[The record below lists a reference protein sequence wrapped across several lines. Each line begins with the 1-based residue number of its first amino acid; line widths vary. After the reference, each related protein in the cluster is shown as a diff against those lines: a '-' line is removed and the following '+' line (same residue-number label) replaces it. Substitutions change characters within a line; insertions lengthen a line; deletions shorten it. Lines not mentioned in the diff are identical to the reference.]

1 VTSAENNSRD
11 MFKTIREDLD
21 HSTPQIGDEKNNID
35 SFGKIYSEIAG
46 TSIFDPDGAPG
57 EQGGMQVK
65 DGDMPND
72 LRALPTENIIV
83 SELLSNG
90 SNMSSTDFQ
99 LSPRAKSL
107 EDSLDSDMFSI
118 SDSSDDVELLDS
130 QEAVYPILNNIL
142 YELLAGF
149 RTATQHQPSPDEGR
163 GDSGPFASTAEP
175 SQPRANSRPRQKRS
189 LLPDEEDDTG
199 EDGSRLPR
207 PRRIKSSQGKIPPK
221 SFACPFLKWSPTTYS
236 RCCVNVKKL
245 NSISYVKQHI
255 IRKHTP
261 ERYCQV
267 CQAADF
273 PDDDSLKSHINIG
286 KCTRRDRTML
296 DGVSYQQRSRLSRK
310 STPNA
315 SKEDQWFAIW
325 DILFTG
331 HRRPNSVYMDTDLT
345 QEMLQLY
352 EYFTSRGP
360 AIIREHIESDPA
372 WRGFGD
378 NEEQSRVYLE
388 RLIAQGF
395 NTCFEDWLSNGAST
409 SLSPQHLGNHNAK
422 QSQYETPTSSI
433 VDSGVAIGGQSS
445 SRETNSQG
453 SELPPAFRSPA
464 VGSASRLAAAIARTR
479 SPSTVQGL
487 PAIANPIDARGLPST
502 SLGSAAGGQDW
513 DFGYQG
519 SGFETGPQATFD
531 FDAFLVSEDTSCF
544 CGNSIPMAAD
554 CNYCWCQGED

>member
-1 VTSAENNSRD
+1 
-11 MFKTIREDLD
+11 
-21 HSTPQIGDEKNNID
+21 
-35 SFGKIYSEIAG
+35 
-46 TSIFDPDGAPG
+46 
-57 EQGGMQVK
+57 
-65 DGDMPND
+65 
-72 LRALPTENIIV
+72 
-83 SELLSNG
+83 
-90 SNMSSTDFQ
+90 
-99 LSPRAKSL
+99 
-107 EDSLDSDMFSI
+107 
-118 SDSSDDVELLDS
+118 
-130 QEAVYPILNNIL
+130 
-142 YELLAGF
+142 
-149 RTATQHQPSPDEGR
+149 
-163 GDSGPFASTAEP
+163 
-175 SQPRANSRPRQKRS
+175 
-189 LLPDEEDDTG
+189 
-199 EDGSRLPR
+199 
-207 PRRIKSSQGKIPPK
+207 
-221 SFACPFLKWSPTTYS
+221 
-236 RCCVNVKKL
+236 
-245 NSISYVKQHI
+245 
-255 IRKHTP
+255 
-261 ERYCQV
+261 
-267 CQAADF
+267 
-273 PDDDSLKSHINIG
+273 
-286 KCTRRDRTML
+286 ML

-310 STPNA
+310 PTPNA

-378 NEEQSRVYLE
+378 NKEQSRVYLE

-422 QSQYETPTSSI
+422 QSQYEIPTSSI
-433 VDSGVAIGGQSS
+433 VDSGVAMGGQSS

-464 VGSASRLAAAIARTR
+464 VGSASRLAAVIARTR
-479 SPSTVQGL
+479 SPPTVQGL
-487 PAIANPIDARGLPST
+487 PAIENPTDARGLPST

-513 DFGYQG
+513 DLGYQG

-531 FDAFLVSEDTSCF
+531 FDAFIVSEDTSCF